1 MKLGF
6 QQLQALYFCSSKN
19 SCNEMKPKKLYSR
32 LPLLLWVKPVS
43 LCNYKAE
50 WMLPVYADK
59 FAYLDT
65 P

>member
-1 MKLGF
+1 
-6 QQLQALYFCSSKN
+6 
-19 SCNEMKPKKLYSR
+19 MKPKKLYSR